1 MQADG
6 AKDVAVE
13 FFSMTKSYSMAGM
26 RVGYCVG
33 NPEMVNALTR
43 IKSYLDYGIYQ
54 PIQIAAA
61 CALNGDLDDCPKFTR
76 EEMDQAVKEIMAV
89 YQDRRDALC
98 EGLNRIGWCVTPPKA
113 TMFLWA
119 QIPEEFRPMG
129 SVEFSK
135 MLLQEAEVAVSPGLG
150 FGQYGDDHVRFSFV
164 ENRHRTNQAVR
175 NLRKFFSKG

>member
-1 MQADG
+1 
-6 AKDVAVE
+6 
-13 FFSMTKSYSMAGM
+13 
-26 RVGYCVG
+26 
-33 NPEMVNALTR
+33 MVNALTR

-61 CALNGDLDDCPKFTR
+61 CALNGDLDECPKFTQDELDKSVR
-76 EEMDQAVKEIMAV
+76 EIMDV

-119 QIPEEFRPMG
+119 KIPDEFKHMG

-150 FGQYGDDHVRFSFV
+150 FGQCGDDHVRFSFV

-175 NLRKFFSKG
+175 NLRKFFAKG